1 MRIYNL
7 LLCGSNI
14 FFCWATARGR
24 GKELDLFDVDIRS
37 EARGWSIIE
46 WNGWFVC
53 VCISWC
59 FRHCHTAILQ
69 VMNVL
74 DSWMSATI
82 LCFVLYILSIFFP
95 YEWLPFDVFD
105 MDRFLASLVHHEIDK
120 DFCMNKFAISWN
132 DHQHWT
138 EHIFFFIIQKCCLDT
153 FRVSLPSA
161 HRGGNA
167 FKQSTI
173 RMSLRVS
180 HSIS

>member
-1 MRIYNL
+1 MWLEHFFL
-7 LLCGSNI
+7 LSYS
-14 FFCWATARGR
+14 ARKRERTGFIWR
-24 GKELDLFDVDIRS
+24 RYSFRS
-37 EARGWSIIE
+37 TWMVHYRME
-46 WNGWFVC
+46 WMIC
-53 VCISWC
+53 VCMHQLMLSALP
-59 FRHCHTAILQ
+59 HCDIAGDECAWQL
-69 VMNVL
+69 NVSNNFL
-74 DSWMSATI
+74 FCS
-82 LCFVLYILSIFFP
+82 LCSLHILSIRK
-95 YEWLPFDVFD
+95 LPFDVFD